1 MKKDLKMS
9 KKGKRILVSLFVI
22 VLLIVLIVC
31 SNIYAGKINVS
42 KVNIKVSY
50 GVSDT
55 IVLATNINES
65 LKNEFG
71 DFLKKQRKDI
81 DQKKIESF
89 LMQNPYIEQAQ
100 VYQTLKGVLNIEI
113 KQREPIVRI
122 YTLRNKEYYIDKLGK
137 VILIDDNQ
145 LTDVVVASGNVDVN
159 NSNLDKNLD
168 TIDIENK
175 KGFDKTLSNIYYI
188 AQKLAIDSILNYQ
201 IDQIYVPA
209 KGNYELIP
217 KIGNYI
223 IRIGE
228 NKDLEEELI
237 KLRYLYKE
245 AFSRNGWDNYSFV
258 DLRFRHQ
265 VVCTKK
271 GGIEATIDSSQTTTN
286 KVN

>member
-1 MKKDLKMS
+1 MS

-50 GVSDT
+50 GMSDT

-145 LTDVVVASGNVDVN
+145 LTDVVVASGNVDIN

-188 AQKLAIDSILNYQ
+188 AQKLASDSILNYQ

-271 GGIEATIDSSQTTTN
+271 GRIEATIDSSQTTIN

>member
-1 MKKDLKMS
+1 MS

-50 GVSDT
+50 GMSDT

-122 YTLRNKEYYIDKLGK
+122 YTHRNKEYYIDKLGK

-159 NSNLDKNLD
+159 NPNLDKNLD

-188 AQKLAIDSILNYQ
+188 AQKLASDSILNYQ

>member
-1 MKKDLKMS
+1 MS

-50 GVSDT
+50 GMSDT

-65 LKNEFG
+65 LKIEFG

-188 AQKLAIDSILNYQ
+188 AQKLASDSILNYQ

-271 GGIEATIDSSQTTTN
+271 GGIEATIDSSQTTIN

>member
-50 GVSDT
+50 GMSDT

-89 LMQNPYIEQAQ
+89 LIQNPYIEQAQ

-122 YTLRNKEYYIDKLGK
+122 YTHRNKEYYIDKLGK

-145 LTDVVVASGNVDVN
+145 LTDVVVASGNVDIN

-188 AQKLAIDSILNYQ
+188 AQKLASDSILNYQ

>member
-1 MKKDLKMS
+1 MS

-65 LKNEFG
+65 LKIEFG

-89 LMQNPYIEQAQ
+89 LMQNSYIEQAQ

-188 AQKLAIDSILNYQ
+188 AQKLASDSILNYQ

-209 KGNYELIP
+209 KENYELIP

>member
-1 MKKDLKMS
+1 MS

-145 LTDVVVASGNVDVN
+145 LTDVVVASGNVDIN

-188 AQKLAIDSILNYQ
+188 AQKLASDSILNYQ
-201 IDQIYVPA
+201 IDQIYVPT

>member
-50 GVSDT
+50 GMSDT

-159 NSNLDKNLD
+159 NPNLDKNLD

-188 AQKLAIDSILNYQ
+188 AQKLASDSILNYQ

-271 GGIEATIDSSQTTTN
+271 GGIEATIDSSQTTIN

>member
-50 GVSDT
+50 GMSDT

-145 LTDVVVASGNVDVN
+145 LTDVVVASGNVDIN

-188 AQKLAIDSILNYQ
+188 AQKLASDSILNYQ

-271 GGIEATIDSSQTTTN
+271 GRIEATIDSSQTTIN

>member
-1 MKKDLKMS
+1 MS

-188 AQKLAIDSILNYQ
+188 VQKLASDSILNYQ

>member
-1 MKKDLKMS
+1 MS

-65 LKNEFG
+65 LKIEFG

-81 DQKKIESF
+81 DQKKIESC

-168 TIDIENK
+168 TIDIESK

-188 AQKLAIDSILNYQ
+188 AQKLASDSILNYQ

>member
-1 MKKDLKMS
+1 MS

-159 NSNLDKNLD
+159 NPNLDKNLD

-188 AQKLAIDSILNYQ
+188 AQKLASDSILNYQ

>member
-1 MKKDLKMS
+1 M
-9 KKGKRILVSLFVI
+9 SLFVI

-42 KVNIKVSY
+42 KVNVKVSY

-65 LKNEFG
+65 LKIEFG

-145 LTDVVVASGNVDVN
+145 LTDVVVASGNVDIN

-188 AQKLAIDSILNYQ
+188 AQKLASDSILNYQ

>member
-1 MKKDLKMS
+1 MS

-50 GVSDT
+50 GMSDT

-65 LKNEFG
+65 LKIEFG

-89 LMQNPYIEQAQ
+89 LIQNPYIEQAQ

-145 LTDVVVASGNVDVN
+145 LTDVVVASGNVDIN

-188 AQKLAIDSILNYQ
+188 AQKLASDSILNYQ
-201 IDQIYVPA
+201 IDQIYVPV

>member
-1 MKKDLKMS
+1 MS

-65 LKNEFG
+65 LKIEFG

-89 LMQNPYIEQAQ
+89 LIQNPYIEQAQ

-145 LTDVVVASGNVDVN
+145 LTDVVVASGNVDIN

-188 AQKLAIDSILNYQ
+188 AQKLASDSILNYQ

>member
-1 MKKDLKMS
+1 MS

-50 GVSDT
+50 GMSDT

-159 NSNLDKNLD
+159 NPNLDKNLD

-188 AQKLAIDSILNYQ
+188 AQKLASDSILNYQ

>member
-50 GVSDT
+50 GMSDT

-65 LKNEFG
+65 LKIEFG

-100 VYQTLKGVLNIEI
+100 VYQTLKGVLNIDI

-159 NSNLDKNLD
+159 NPNLDKNLD

-188 AQKLAIDSILNYQ
+188 AQKLASDSILNYQ

-271 GGIEATIDSSQTTTN
+271 GGIEATIDSSQRTTN